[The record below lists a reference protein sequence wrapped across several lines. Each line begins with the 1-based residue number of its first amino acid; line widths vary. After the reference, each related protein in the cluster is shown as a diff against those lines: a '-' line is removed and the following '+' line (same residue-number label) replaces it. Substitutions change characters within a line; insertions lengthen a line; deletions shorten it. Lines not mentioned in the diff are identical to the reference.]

1 MLLVVGWVVL
11 RRGSIATGLLS
22 QVSRAL
28 VALGRDAEHLVYGA
42 LVFVL
47 IVFVFYTSFFT
58 HLAGFRDAFT
68 RSIEYWTSVHA
79 SERVNQPWFYYVMF
93 LIMYEPFSLVFGV
106 IALLHPRRWWSPF
119 HLILGVWIVVTGFV
133 YSVAGEKAPWLV
145 LHVLWGPLLLASWW
159 VGRWFDTKN
168 SNIQRS
174 TIGLFSG
181 GLLAWTVWFAIPIN
195 FQRGDIPND
204 FVVYVQSSSDVL
216 EATAVVHQAAERSGK
231 DLGLRVVV
239 NNEFAW
245 PVVWYLREYTN
256 VFYTKDVSIQNA
268 READVLFM
276 TPAEADIL
284 GIQLPDHVGRQMVL
298 RWWFP
303 EFAYKAWDAGFVAN
317 FVRDPEARSSFWNWL
332 IRREVTP
339 IPIGTFDFVMYV
351 RTDFLTTGSLGPFRL

>member
-1 MLLVVGWVVL
+1 VGWAGL

-181 GLLAWTVWFAIPIN
+181 GLLAWTVWFAIPI
-195 FQRGDIPND
+195 
-204 FVVYVQSSSDVL
+204 
-216 EATAVVHQAAERSGK
+216 
-231 DLGLRVVV
+231 
-239 NNEFAW
+239 
-245 PVVWYLREYTN
+245 
-256 VFYTKDVSIQNA
+256 
-268 READVLFM
+268 
-276 TPAEADIL
+276 
-284 GIQLPDHVGRQMVL
+284 
-298 RWWFP
+298 
-303 EFAYKAWDAGFVAN
+303 
-317 FVRDPEARSSFWNWL
+317 
-332 IRREVTP
+332 
-339 IPIGTFDFVMYV
+339 
-351 RTDFLTTGSLGPFRL
+351 